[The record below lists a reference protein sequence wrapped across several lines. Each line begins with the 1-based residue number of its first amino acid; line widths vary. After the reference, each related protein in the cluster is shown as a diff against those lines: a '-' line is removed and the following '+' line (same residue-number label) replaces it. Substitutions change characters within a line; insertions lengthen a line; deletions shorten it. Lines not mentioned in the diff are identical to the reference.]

1 VTTERREATPHD
13 GAETPTTGASVTVN
27 LGPNAAGPGDMIVVG
42 YDCSAGAEAALAWAL
57 DEGRRLAMRVCLV
70 YVLEWPVHIEPIAQR
85 PVGWPDSQFRSD
97 AEAVVEDAAAD
108 AARSAPDVTVRSAVL
123 EGPVAATLCALSAQA
138 RMIVLGHRGRGG
150 FSGLLVGSVSVAV
163 TAHAHCPVVVVRGGS
178 PDEQHD
184 LPVAVGV
191 DDSVTARLAVGF
203 AFEEAASRG
212 VGLVAVRAWQPP
224 PVPWRSDVRP
234 LALDAD
240 ELETAEWHA
249 LHEALAQWRKTYS
262 AVNATPRLL
271 PGNASHALVTQSQ
284 GAQLV
289 VVGSRGRGGFAGLL
303 LGSVSQQLLH
313 HAHCPVAVVR
323 EIGSARE

>member
-1 VTTERREATPHD
+1 
-13 GAETPTTGASVTVN
+13 
-27 LGPNAAGPGDMIVVG
+27 MIVVG
-42 YDCSAGAEAALAWAL
+42 YDGSAAAAAALTWAI
-57 DEGRRLAMRVCLV
+57 DEGRRLATPVRLV
-70 YVLEWPVHIEPIAQR
+70 YVLEWPVHLDPIAQR
-85 PVGWPDSQFRSD
+85 PAGWPDSQFRRD
-97 AEAVVEDAAAD
+97 AEAVVEEAAAD
-108 AARSAPDVTVRSAVL
+108 AARSEPDVTVRSVVL
-123 EGPVAATLCALSAQA
+123 EGPVAATLCTLSAQA
-138 RMIVLGHRGRGG
+138 RMIVLGHRGVGG
-150 FSGLLVGSVSVAV
+150 FSGLLVGSVSLAV

-178 PDEQHD
+178 PEERRD

-191 DDSVTARLAVGF
+191 DDSVTSQLAIGF

-224 PVPWRSDVRP
+224 PVPWRTDVRP

-262 AVNATPRLL
+262 AVNATTRLL

-284 GAQLV
+284 EAQLV

-303 LGSVSQQLLH
+303 LGSVGQQLLH